1 MPPPL
6 ASVLLCRPG
15 YLTELVA
22 SAVLSGQQVSGI
34 HLSPPVDHWGYRNTT
49 MPGFCQN
56 AGDLN
61 SGTYASQE
69 STLLTELSPQA
80 PRNIFYLNFFLS
92 SEVQRIFT
100 SSKMESLPRFSKG
113 LQVCVLW
120 VSQSPPLPASD
131 PGGRAVFPG
140 AVRDTDYAWE
150 WLAGWE
156 RM

>member
-120 VSQSPPLPASD
+120 VSQSPPPSSLRPWREGSI
-131 PGGRAVFPG
+131 PRSSQ
-140 AVRDTDYAWE
+140 RY
-150 WLAGWE
+150 
-156 RM
+156 